1 MPNLTKRHGTT
12 KPADSVS
19 FSISDGA
26 MFGLVGPSG
35 CGKST
40 LLRMIAGFEQPK
52 AGDVRLDVA
61 SILVASPQER
71 NIGLVFQSIALF
83 NNMSV
88 IDNVSFGPRMRGESE
103 DEYLDRARDILAML
117 GIEDL
122 EDRDPRN
129 PSRGQQQRV
138 ALGRALAIEPEILL
152 LDEPMTGFTLSNG
165 LN

>member
-1 MPNLTKRHGTT
+1 
-12 KPADSVS
+12 
-19 FSISDGA
+19 

-40 LLRMIAGFEQPK
+40 LLRMIAGFEQPT
-52 AGDVRLDVA
+52 AGDVRLDGA
-61 SILVASPQER
+61 SILDVSPQER
-71 NIGLVFQSIALF
+71 DIGLVFQSIALF

-129 PSRGQQQRV
+129 LSGGQQQRV

-152 LDEPMTGFTLSNG
+152 LDELMTGSTLSNG